1 MALFGFYRHRCAC
14 VYFEGLGVLMKE
26 GLVDPEYIK
35 DFMGGD
41 VINYWGRML
50 HITKGMREI
59 YMPTWGEHEEYTCY
73 DKLKNI

>member
-1 MALFGFYRHRCAC
+1 
-14 VYFEGLGVLMKE
+14 MKE

-73 DKLKNI
+73 DRLKNI